1 MAAPVRDSKG
11 NVVVDYRNYKKFDI
25 IVTGAGKKSPNSFGG
40 EMFVASLFIPRWRK
54 KRILLGSIL
63 LLTFPLVVAA
73 AEIGGK
79 PEKVDVTVAYVSP
92 SAAFTPLFV
101 ASEAGLF
108 SKYGLK
114 AKVQIFGITVA
125 LKGLLSEEVDF
136 DVNGSI
142 ISARLGGAPVKY
154 FGAHLQHYVFQMWG
168 AKGITRIEQ
177 LKGKTVA
184 VSTPRGAIDIPTRE
198 VLKKFGLIPDLDV
211 KFLYNDQVP
220 PILTAILTGTAA
232 AGTISAP
239 LTLKAREAGLNLLVD
254 IGQLRIPGM
263 LNGYKAA
270 EKYLNNNP
278 NTVLAFLKAMAEG
291 VVLAKKDK
299 ALATKAIGKFVKI
312 DDQTTLDDAY
322 DAYAPHWET
331 SFAVRDQVIWAEL
344 SYLNEKEFPQAK
356 NANSREFFDN
366 SFVEK
371 LEKAGFFRA
380 IGIDR

>member
-1 MAAPVRDSKG
+1 MS
-11 NVVVDYRNYKKFDI
+11 NVGRGIGRSLSEI
-25 IVTGAGKKSPNSFGG
+25 ILSS
-40 EMFVASLFIPRWRK
+40 MFV
-54 KRILLGSIL
+54 
-63 LLTFPLVVAA
+63 LTCPLTAA
-73 AEIGGK
+73 DADIGGK

-108 SKYGLK
+108 TKYGLK

-142 ISARLGGAPVKY
+142 ISARLSGAPVKY

-198 VLKKFGLIPDLDV
+198 VLKKFGLIPDRDV
-211 KFLYNDQVP
+211 KFVYNDQVP

-254 IGQLRIPGM
+254 IGQLRIAGM

-331 SFAVRDQVIWAEL
+331 SFAVRDQVIRAEL

>member
-1 MAAPVRDSKG
+1 MGNESLRKG
-11 NVVVDYRNYKKFDI
+11 QLKTLFRRLL
-25 IVTGAGKKSPNSFGG
+25 ARRRPGKTSENPFGG
-40 EMFVASLFIPRWRK
+40 KMFVASLFIPRRRK
-54 KRILLGSIL
+54 RRILLGSIL
-63 LLTFPLVVAA
+63 LPIFPLIVAA
-73 AEIGGK
+73 AEIGGR
-79 PEKVDVTVAYVSP
+79 PEKIDVTIAYVSP
-92 SAAFTPLFV
+92 SAAFAPLFV

-108 SKYGLK
+108 TKYGLR

-125 LKGLLSEEVDF
+125 LKGLLSEEIDF

-142 ISARLGGAPVKY
+142 VSARLGGATIKY

-168 AKGITRIEQ
+168 AKGITTIEQ

-211 KFLYNDQVP
+211 KFVYNDQVP

-254 IGQLRIPGM
+254 IGQLHIPGM

-270 EKYLNNNP
+270 EKYLNKNP
-278 NTVLAFLKAMAEG
+278 NTVFAFLKAMAEG

-299 ALATKAIGKFVKI
+299 ALATRSIGKFVKL
-312 DDQTTLDDAY
+312 DDQKMLDDAY
-322 DAYAPHWET
+322 EAYAPYWET
-331 SFAVRDQVIWAEL
+331 SFAVQDQTIRAEL

-356 NANSREFFDN
+356 NTNPREFFDN
-366 SFVEK
+366 SFVER
-371 LEKAGFFRA
+371 LEKAGFYRA

>member
-1 MAAPVRDSKG
+1 
-11 NVVVDYRNYKKFDI
+11 
-25 IVTGAGKKSPNSFGG
+25 
-40 EMFVASLFIPRWRK
+40 MFVASLFIPRWRK

>member
-1 MAAPVRDSKG
+1 
-11 NVVVDYRNYKKFDI
+11 
-25 IVTGAGKKSPNSFGG
+25 
-40 EMFVASLFIPRWRK
+40 MFVASLFIPRWRK
-54 KRILLGSIL
+54 DRILLGSIL

-108 SKYGLK
+108 TKYGLK

-142 ISARLGGAPVKY
+142 ISARLSGAPVKY

-168 AKGITRIEQ
+168 TKGITKIEQ

-198 VLKKFGLIPDLDV
+198 VLKKFGLIPDVDV
-211 KFLYNDQVP
+211 KFVYNDQVP

-254 IGQLRIPGM
+254 IGELRIPGM

-270 EKYLNNNP
+270 EKSLNNNP

-299 ALATKAIGKFVKI
+299 AIATKAIGKFVKI
-312 DDQTTLDDAY
+312 DDQTTLDEAY

-331 SFAVRDQVIWAEL
+331 SFAVRDQVIRAEL
-344 SYLNEKEFPQAK
+344 GHLNEKEFPQAK
-356 NANSREFFDN
+356 NANTREFFDN

-371 LEKAGFFRA
+371 LEKAGFFRT

>member
-1 MAAPVRDSKG
+1 MFTARRLVLMRPNR
-11 NVVVDYRNYKKFDI
+11 RFQI
-25 IVTGAGKKSPNSFGG
+25 I
-40 EMFVASLFIPRWRK
+40 
-54 KRILLGSIL
+54 LGSVFVL
-63 LLTFPLVVAA
+63 VYPLTLSG

-79 PEKVDVTVAYVSP
+79 PEQAEVRVAYVSP

-108 SKYGLK
+108 TKYGLK

-142 ISARLGGAPVKY
+142 ISARLSGAPVKY

-211 KFLYNDQVP
+211 KFVYNDQVP

-254 IGQLRIPGM
+254 IGDLRIPGM

-299 ALATKAIGKFVKI
+299 ALATKAIGRFVKI

-331 SFAVRDQVIWAEL
+331 SFVVRDQVIRAEL

-366 SFVEK
+366 SFVEN
-371 LEKAGFFRA
+371 LDRSGFFA
-380 IGIDR
+380 SIGLSTRR